1 MITVSIAEV
10 PTLPTR
16 LDDITPAWLTAAV
29 AQRCPATV
37 VEQVEIESV
46 IWGTATKVFLRVSYS
61 VAATGGPGQALCL
74 KGGFD
79 EKLNGVHNVGYRV
92 EARFYR
98 DIAPI
103 IGGVP
108 QCWFAAEDPLTG
120 QGLVLIDDLRPSGAV
135 FGKPEDQVGVDD
147 VANCLE
153 LLARWHGMTW
163 NRSSVGGLPWLTVGS
178 ELFRPVAETFL
189 SPAHWAAFTD
199 LPQTAAFDKPLRDRA
214 RLLRG
219 LHALW
224 QLDDSGPLAL
234 SHGDPHV
241 GNSYVL
247 PDGTRRFLDWQTV
260 CLAPWSD
267 DVAYFVTGILGVE
280 DRRRHEIE
288 LLKHY
293 LDAMSAFTDD
303 VPQFDAAW
311 LSYRQH
317 HLHGLMFALCPP
329 QMQSADVCAQMGQRY
344 AAAAIDHQTLDALR
358 V

>member
-1 MITVSIAEV
+1 MSTAQVS
-10 PTLPTR
+10 TLPTQ
-16 LDDITPAWLTAAV
+16 LDQITPAWLTAAI
-29 AQRCPATV
+29 AQQHPGSV
-37 VEQVEIESV
+37 VDHVEIESV
-46 IWGTATKVFLRVSYS
+46 TWGTATKVFLRVSYAN
-61 VAATGGPGQALCL
+61 AAAEGPGPALCL

-79 EKLNGVHNVGYRV
+79 EKLDGVHNIGYRA

-98 DIAPI
+98 DIAPVV
-103 IGGVP
+103 GEVP
-108 QCWFAAEDPLTG
+108 QCWFAAEDPVTG

-163 NRSSVGGLPWLTVGS
+163 KRSSVGSLPWLTVGS
-178 ELFRPVAETFL
+178 ELFRPVAEAFL
-189 SPAHWAAFTD
+189 SPAHWAAFID
-199 LPQTAAFDKPLRDRA
+199 LPQTAAFNTSLRDRA

-247 PDGTRRFLDWQTV
+247 PDGVRRFLDWQTV

-267 DVAYFVTGILGVE
+267 DVAYFVTGILGVA
-280 DRRRHEIE
+280 DRRRHEID

-303 VPQFDAAW
+303 APQFDAAW

-344 AAAAIDHQTLDALR
+344 AAAALDHQTLDALHI
-358 V
+358 